1 MFKSFYSI
9 FTILESFK
17 VIHYNYRVTHY
28 CINKWKV
35 NPYKIEVE
43 IVKLK
48 RELKFLRTY
57 CLGFYT
63 CWIQAFL
70 YQNFR
75 FKVDLKQTYVLFHF
89 HMWYILK
96 CQVILRSYKHDLRL
110 VNRDIINFKFNL
122 STTNLMGI
130 FLWEILLLEVEN
142 GKGS

>member
-1 MFKSFYSI
+1 MYLFVVHLASSSCRNQSLDQYYHFIIFIVVECTWVPNVSHNAQESLECLSHSTQFSLFWNHSKSFTIIIESLTIAEISEKSI
-9 FTILESFK
+9 HTNWSWNCE
-17 VIHYNYRVTHY
+17 
-28 CINKWKV
+28 
-35 NPYKIEVE
+35 
-43 IVKLK
+43 LK

-96 CQVILRSYKHDLRL
+96 C
-110 VNRDIINFKFNL
+110 
-122 STTNLMGI
+122 
-130 FLWEILLLEVEN
+130 
-142 GKGS
+142 